1 MKALDWCLVVSAS
14 VSTVTEFVVAG
25 ESVGSKLDNER
36 ELGVAILD
44 EAEFRQR
51 LGLPVA
57 PPTQAGLL

>member
-1 MKALDWCLVVSAS
+1 MVSAS